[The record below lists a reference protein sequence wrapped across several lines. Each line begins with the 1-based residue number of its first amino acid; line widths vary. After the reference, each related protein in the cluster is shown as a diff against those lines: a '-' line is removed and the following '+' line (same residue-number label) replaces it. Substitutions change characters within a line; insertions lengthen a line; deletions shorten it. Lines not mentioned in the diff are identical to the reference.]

1 MATVY
6 YSDPLLDEVSSQIPK
21 EVCRRT
27 DLMMDIPYRIMEI
40 LNRNGWN
47 QSDLAKAMGKKEA
60 EISKWLSGAH
70 NFTIATIAKIETALG
85 EDIITIKKYRKPVE
99 GYDSLP
105 EGRRR
110 WLCERKESYGSKK

>member
-1 MATVY
+1 
-6 YSDPLLDEVSSQIPK
+6 
-21 EVCRRT
+21 
-27 DLMMDIPYRIMEI
+27 MMDIPYRIIEI
-40 LNRNGWN
+40 LNRKGWN
-47 QSDLAKAMGKKEA
+47 QSDLAKTMGKKEA

-99 GYDSLP
+99 GYGSLP